1 VRTARNL
8 AIAAGLLLLPAL
20 VAGGVPQYPS
30 VWAAAPVKMDGT
42 ADTWAP
48 LLRPLSDMPM
58 VIGVQ
63 NDADFLYLCFKTSH
77 PALKKQLRETGLTV
91 WLNASGKSRMNSGF
105 GVRYPLKKVKHGDD
119 QKSREPEPP
128 DDGTVPVFVPPVPD
142 FELIGPTENDRQRFE
157 LDAGEPVEAALGDDS
172 GVMVLELKLP
182 LKASG
187 LYALALKGVPGTV
200 LGVGLGTSV
209 PKEKPGKVWAEKVNS
224 HGRKPQPA
232 DDAPQMTAPFA
243 LWVQVT
249 LAPPP
254 PAAK

>member
-1 VRTARNL
+1 MKTARNL

-30 VWAAAPVKMDGT
+30 AWATVPVKMDGI
-42 ADTWAP
+42 ADPWVP

-63 NDADFLYLCFKTSH
+63 NDADFLYLCFKTSD
-77 PALKKQLRETGLTV
+77 PNVKKQMRETGLTV
-91 WLNASGKSRMNSGF
+91 WLNASGKSSMAKGF
-105 GVRYPLKKVKHGDD
+105 GVRYPLKKLKRDD
-119 QKSREPEPP
+119 EPKRREPEPP
-128 DDGTVPVFVPPVPD
+128 DDGSVRPFVPPPPN
-142 FELIGPTENDRQRFE
+142 FELIGPTEDDRQRFE
-157 LDAGEPVEAALGDDS
+157 LGAGEPVDAALGDDS

-187 LYALALKGVPGTV
+187 VYSLALKGGPATV
-200 LGVGLGTSV
+200 LGLGLGTTV
-209 PKEKPGKVWAEKVNS
+209 PKEKPGKLWAENVNS

-232 DDAPQMTAPFA
+232 EDAPQMTAPFT
-243 LWVQVT
+243 LWVQVP